1 MLLSM
6 TGYGQAEVEGMR
18 HRISV
23 EIRSLNSRYM
33 DVNLRLPAG
42 GWALEP
48 GIRKGI
54 GERLRRGRIEVQ
66 VRWEPLDQ
74 EDEPPVVL
82 HLGRAKAYQRA
93 LERLREVLGLAGT
106 IDLELMASLRDLISF
121 GEPSIEAEK
130 EAVHKAVARALD
142 SLEAMRIAEGKA
154 IESDM
159 SERLVLV
166 EQGLRGLK
174 DLAERVIQGH
184 IRRWRDRVRILAG
197 EQHLDQ
203 GRVEQEMAI
212 WVERLDV
219 TEELVRLESHLQQFR
234 RLMREDEPVGKR
246 LEFLLQEMNRELNT
260 LGVKAN
266 DAEVSQRVVELKA
279 QIERLREQV
288 QNVE

>member
-1 MLLSM
+1 
-6 TGYGQAEVEGMR
+6 
-18 HRISV
+18 
-23 EIRSLNSRYM
+23 
-33 DVNLRLPAG
+33 
-42 GWALEP
+42 
-48 GIRKGI
+48 
-54 GERLRRGRIEVQ
+54 
-66 VRWEPLDQ
+66 
-74 EDEPPVVL
+74 
-82 HLGRAKAYQRA
+82 
-93 LERLREVLGLAGT
+93 
-106 IDLELMASLRDLISF
+106 
-121 GEPSIEAEK
+121 
-130 EAVHKAVARALD
+130 
-142 SLEAMRIAEGKA
+142 
-154 IESDM
+154 
-159 SERLVLV
+159 LV